1 MKAIRNT
8 PVVTDMKSAHL
19 PWSESSLQTDDGVS
33 LYRQRWS
40 PKGVPRA
47 VVILVH
53 GFAEHS
59 GRYARHAER
68 LASEGIA
75 VEAVDLRGHGKSHG
89 RKGVVHSVKR
99 LMKDVNAFMNTVRQE
114 EQYRE
119 TPLYV
124 WGHSLG
130 ATISGL
136 LAVRSSP
143 STIQGLVLCS
153 PALMLGEPQ
162 LIQSAGMVAARIVPM
177 LPTKRLNRH
186 LLYSDERLVREAN
199 EDPLNF
205 HGFVRVGTAAQIV
218 LAGRELL
225 AVGSDLV
232 LPLLIVHG
240 TDDRLTLAVAS
251 AKLYRSSRSA
261 NKSLSLFKGMRHE
274 TFNEPDGRQVID
286 RIVDFIE
293 ELLPSRQDR

>member
-1 MKAIRNT
+1 MNT
-8 PVVTDMKSAHL
+8 VYT
-19 PWSESSLQTDDGVS
+19 PWSESHFEADDGVS

-40 PKGVPRA
+40 PETRPRA

-68 LASEGIA
+68 LAADGIA
-75 VEAVDLRGHGKSHG
+75 VEAIDLRGHGKSHG
-89 RKGVVHSVKR
+89 RKGVVHSVNQ
-99 LMKDVNAFMNTVRQE
+99 LVTDVKDFVSRVR
-114 EQYRE
+114 EQDEYQK
-119 TPLYV
+119 TPFFL

-136 LAVRSSP
+136 LVVRFP
-143 STIQGLVLCS
+143 DHIHGAVLCS
-153 PALMLGEPQ
+153 PALRLGEPQ
-162 LIQSAGMVAARIVPM
+162 VIQSAGLFAARILPM
-177 LPTKRLNRH
+177 LPTKRLNRN
-186 LLYSDERLVREAN
+186 LLYSDARRVREAN
-199 EDPLNF
+199 DDPLNF

-225 AVGSDLV
+225 AVGSELV

-251 AKLYRSSRSA
+251 AKLYRRSRST

-293 ELLPSRQDR
+293 ELLPDVGSVTPTTPV